1 MEEKRD
7 IASLKKERSVL
18 IQMLSLALILGSGAL
33 VGWFFLVRKFPNK
46 LWILGM
52 ILGIIGVLLIVVV
65 FTGIIPTLSKTLR
78 MIKGKNESDTKI
90 RKGPPKWLGI
100 LIAVLLIGGMVALA
114 VTVIFA
120 EKTLDETEKDD
131 YGNTADDAWSAA
143 KDVVSSKL
151 KAPST
156 AQFSD
161 RSKATITR
169 DGTTWTVSSWV
180 DAQNSFGATIRNDFT
195 VVIVYSGH
203 GSYTVKICDIQ

>member
-18 IQMLSLALILGSGAL
+18 IQMLSLALVLGAGAL
-33 VGWFFLVRKFPNK
+33 VGWFFLVRKFPNN

-52 ILGIIGVLLIVVV
+52 ILGIIGVLLIVVA
-65 FTGIIPTLSKTLR
+65 FTGIIPTLNKTLR

-120 EKTLDETEKDD
+120 EKTFDETEKDD
-131 YGNTADDAWSAA
+131 YGNTTADVWSAA
-143 KDVVSSKL
+143 KDTVSSKL

-156 AQFSD
+156 AKFCT
-161 RSKATITR
+161 RSEATIER
-169 DGTTWTVSSWV
+169 SNNRWTVSGWV

-203 GSYTVKICDIQ
+203 GSYTINSCSIN